1 MGTKGLLGLNLTA
14 LNKVKRNKPLMVI
27 LLPVIACVFL
37 VGWVMYFT
45 GQSSSGKQQQI
56 KQAKPVPVK
65 DNVSIS
71 AIPFEEEI
79 LAN

>member
-14 LNKVKRNKPLMVI
+14 LNKVKRNKPMMVF

-37 VGWVMYFT
+37 VGWVMYVT
-45 GQSSSGKQQQI
+45 GQSSSGRSQNVKH
-56 KQAKPVPVK
+56 ARPVK
-65 DNVSIS
+65 DNVTIS

-79 LAN
+79 LAH